1 MNLTEISSKI
11 MAFADLLE
19 EKQIE
24 ALRESHLDCEANIA
38 NARTSIKPGRKYVNV
53 DIGSSGRFMVEMA
66 TGNIYG
72 IKAYGVIHRGHQY
85 GTLDTIQEW
94 DWRPYYPTKLVSA

>member
-24 ALRESHLDCEANIA
+24 ALRASHLDCEANIN

-53 DIGSSGRFMVEMA
+53 DIGPSGRFMVEIA

-72 IKAYGVIHRGHQY
+72 IKAYGQIHRGHQY
-85 GTLDTIQEW
+85 GTVDTIH
-94 DWRPYYPTKLVSA
+94 DWNWKGYWPAKIAA